1 MLMKVSDIVEA
12 VNGRDAGKFF
22 FIIKRENEYAYIAN
36 GFSRKLEK
44 PKKKKLKH
52 LKPTSATGGR
62 TAEKLQAGEKVT
74 NRELKRALS
83 GIMEAPQEAEE
94 VC

>member
-1 MLMKVSDIVEA
+1 MQINVSDIVTA
-12 VNGRDAGKFF
+12 ISGRDAGKHFF
-22 FIIKRENEYAYIAN
+22 VIKTENGYAFIAN
-36 GFSRKLEK
+36 GIGRKLEK
-44 PKKKKLKH
+44 PKKKKFKH
-52 LKPTSATGGR
+52 LKPAGFDGGR
-62 TAEKLQAGEKVT
+62 TAEKLAAGEKVT